1 MNEAENRMKRGKV
14 DFLKVDGVAEMLDCS
29 VRSVYR
35 LADAGKLPRPVRL
48 GGMVRWNRAELESW
62 VADGCRPVR

>member
-48 GGMVRWNRAELESW
+48 GGMVRWNSADLEAW
-62 VADGCRPVR
+62 VAGGCRPVR